1 MNEITSKE
9 LAANSNL
16 GGNASFLANVA
27 AQDREDIKL
36 ANLMVQQQ
44 VLQAQRSG
52 EAMHW
57 FDNYQ
62 LKLQAL
68 ARPATEEGFDPAVF
82 QMIAQA
88 GQAGSIIT
96 QWALQSLTEHMQG
109 LQLFQSRVQHE
120 RKRYVQ
126 LLPCVTQA
134 NGCILLILHYLE
146 VDVTHSSRGVLSLR
160 TKRDDNSLSER
171 VAAITFDPAV
181 FRDAHRQRVLL
192 QISEH
197 NRQMLQQVKL
207 GR

>member
-1 MNEITSKE
+1 MNDITSKE

-16 GGNASFLANVA
+16 GGNAAFLATVA

-44 VLQAQRSG
+44 VIQAERLG
-52 EAMHW
+52 EAIHW

-68 ARPATEEGFDPAVF
+68 AQPVKEEGFDPAVI
-82 QMIAQA
+82 QILAQA

-109 LQLFQSRVQHE
+109 LQLFQSSVQRE

-134 NGCILLILHYLE
+134 NGCIVLILHYLDVE
-146 VDVTHSSRGVLSLR
+146 VTRSRSGVLNLR

-181 FRDAHRQRVLL
+181 FRNAHRQRVFL
-192 QISEH
+192 QITQH
-197 NRQMLQQVKL
+197 NRLMLQQVKL